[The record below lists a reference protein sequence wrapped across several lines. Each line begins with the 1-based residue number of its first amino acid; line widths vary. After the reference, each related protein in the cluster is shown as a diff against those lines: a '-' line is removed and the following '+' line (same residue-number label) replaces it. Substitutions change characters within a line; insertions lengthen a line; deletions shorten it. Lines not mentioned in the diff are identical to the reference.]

1 MPHIAVRLPLACLLM
16 LALCLLQPAVA
27 QPSPS
32 DSSPA
37 SASTLSSEPP
47 SVNLPVN
54 QRKRPVIG
62 LVLSGGGAKGLAHVG
77 VLRVLEEIKVP
88 VDMVVG
94 TSAGAAVGALYAQG
108 MTVEDIEDQL
118 LDMDWVSSFQDNPGR
133 SYEPVRRKDE
143 NWRFPVRPGLGVG
156 LDGIRVGRGL
166 ISGQNLGL
174 ILGELT
180 REAALVRDFD
190 QLPIPFRAVATDLE
204 TGEEVVIGN
213 GSLAEAVRASMSIPG
228 VYAPVNHN
236 GRLLVDGGVANNL
249 PVSVARDMGA
259 EVVIVVDISEKPG
272 ENQSLDQAFSVVRQ
286 LTTLMTRRSVE
297 EQLASLDSDD
307 VLIKPDLTGLGSA
320 DFFEISLL
328 MELGATAAR
337 EKAGDLNQLSVDDDQ
352 WQDAVALRTERS
364 FSPGVISDVV
374 IRQDSR
380 LADRFLRDRIRQQ
393 ESEPLDRQQLEED
406 LKRIYG
412 LGYYETVSYSLKP
425 ADEEGTVLEVLVREK
440 SWGPNYLSFGLGYE
454 ENFESDTRFNV
465 AASLR
470 MTQLNR
476 LGGEWQT
483 GMQLGTQPWVRSE
496 WFQPLDFGYRRFMV
510 LGAEYEKDRYNTFD
524 DTGDREAEVDVS
536 SRQVDL
542 ALGSE
547 LGSNGEIRG
556 TIVRGY
562 SRVDDRIGNSG
573 ASGDRI
579 QQGSWN
585 LKYVYDSLD
594 DPFLPENGSFAGV
607 RGRVER
613 YGLGADREFDQTIV
627 RLASAGNRGDWVMS
641 GEFFASVVTQ
651 GESGVENSI
660 LLGGFRRLSAYG
672 QGEITGQDA
681 VLGSAVA
688 YHKFGGPIVPF
699 FLGGGLEAGN
709 AWEDIGDA
717 GWDDVLTSGTVFAG
731 IDTVIGPVQAAL
743 AYNNDDR
750 WGIYLNVGY
759 SLRQLFD

>member
-1 MPHIAVRLPLACLLM
+1 MPHSVYLPVTWLLLPVLM
-16 LALCLLQPAVA
+16 LF
-27 QPSPS
+27 
-32 DSSPA
+32 
-37 SASTLSSEPP
+37 ASTTHGADAGTEEVVPADDS
-47 SVNLPVN
+47 
-54 QRKRPVIG
+54 RPVIG

-77 VLRVLEEIKVP
+77 VLRVLEEIQVP

-108 MTVEDIEDQL
+108 MSVEEIENRL
-118 LDMDWVSSFQDNPGR
+118 LEMDWVSSFQDTPGR
-133 SYEPVRRKDE
+133 TYEPVRRKE
-143 NWRFPVRPGLGVG
+143 ESWRFPIRPGLGVG
-156 LDGIRVGRGL
+156 LDGLRVGRGL
-166 ISGQNLGL
+166 ISGQNLGF
-174 ILGELT
+174 ILNELT
-180 REAALVRDFD
+180 RDAALVRDFD

-204 TGEEVVIGN
+204 TGDQVVLAE
-213 GSLAEAVRASMSIPG
+213 GSLAEAIRASMSIPG
-228 VYAPVNHN
+228 VYAPVNRN

-272 ENQSLDQAFSVVRQ
+272 EEQSLDQAFSVVRQ

-297 EQLASLDSDD
+297 EQLASLKPDD
-307 VLIKPDLTGLGSA
+307 VLIKPVLNDLSSA
-320 DFFEISLL
+320 DFYEVPLL

-337 EKAGDLNQLSVDDDQ
+337 DQSLALNRLALDDEP
-352 WQDAVALRTERS
+352 WANEMALRSERS
-364 FSPGVISDVV
+364 FQPGVIARVV

-380 LADRFLRDRIRQQ
+380 LSDRFLRDRIRQQ
-393 ESEPLDRQQLEED
+393 VGEPLDEQQLEED

-412 LGYYETVSYSLKP
+412 LGYYETVSYSLSP
-425 ADEEGTVLEVLVREK
+425 GEQGTILEVLVREK

-454 ENFESDTRFNV
+454 ENFQSDTRFNV

-470 MTQLNR
+470 VTQLNR

-483 GMQLGTQPWVRSE
+483 GAQLGTQPWVRTE
-496 WFQPLDFGYRRFMV
+496 FFQPLDFGYRRFLV
-510 LGAEYEKDRYNTFD
+510 AGAEYEQDQYSVFD
-524 DTGDREAEVDVS
+524 ADGDRSAEVDLTT
-536 SRQVDL
+536 RQVDL

-547 LGSNGEIRG
+547 LGSNAE
-556 TIVRGY
+556 VRGALKRGY
-562 SRVDDRIGNSG
+562 ASVDDRVGDSG
-573 ASGDRI
+573 ASSDRI

-585 LKYVYDSLD
+585 LRYIFDSLD
-594 DPFLPENGSFAGV
+594 DPFLPENGAFAGL
-607 RGRVER
+607 RGRFER
-613 YGLGADREFDQTIV
+613 PALGADRDFDQV
-627 RLASAGNRGDWVMS
+627 VLRLASAGNRGDWVVS
-641 GEFFASVVTQ
+641 GEFFASVITN
-651 GESGVENSI
+651 GESGVENNI

-681 VLGSAVA
+681 VLGSASA

-699 FLGGGLEAGN
+699 FLGTGVEAGN

-717 GWDDVLTSGTVFAG
+717 GWDDVLMSGTVFAG
-731 IDTVIGPVQAAL
+731 MDTVIGPVQAAV